1 MFKKNFLKLFSLA
14 ILIYPLSFINQI
26 LISYFFG
33 TSSKLDAYWFSMSLA
48 MILIIHLQPIKEILV
63 NEFYVLKKSDII
75 KGNQFLVENLFAW
88 IILLVLS
95 SLLFY
100 TFSHEIVYLIMS
112 DFSKEYFDSYLIFF
126 KFMIVYV
133 NFLFISEILSGILI
147 TFGIVIYQNLSKL
160 IIVLSSIIFLLI
172 LFEFFKEYTLA
183 YSLITGLFVLV
194 VIQLIDLNKNKII
207 FFYTP
212 KNKIKFL

>member
-1 MFKKNFLKLFSLA
+1 MFKKNFFKLFSLA
-14 ILIYPLSFINQI
+14 VLIYPLSFINQI

-33 TSSKLDAYWFSMSLA
+33 TSEKLDAYWFSMSLA
-48 MILIIHLQPIKEILV
+48 MILIIHLQPVKEILV
-63 NEFYVLKKSDII
+63 NEFYILKKRDII
-75 KGNQFLVENLFAW
+75 KANQFLVENLFAW

-100 TFSHEIVYLIMS
+100 TFSYEIVYLIMS
-112 DFSKEYFDSYLIFF
+112 DFSKEYFDSFLIFF

-160 IIVLSSIIFLLI
+160 IIVVSSIFFLLL
-172 LFEFFKEYTLA
+172 LFEFFSEYTLA
-183 YSLITGLFVLV
+183 YSLITGLFLLV
-194 VIQLIDLNKNKII
+194 IIQLIDLNKNKI
-207 FFYTP
+207 FF
-212 KNKIKFL
+212 FLYFQK